1 MAFERTES
9 RGAGGGGGFGAAANL
24 YLNSR
29 APPQGFDPSGGGD
42 EGVGKSFPGRDE
54 QVSPSV
60 ARRDH
65 ERRKKIGRRVR
76 RKVRD
81 QEGEKRARER
91 VFLDL
96 LTQSFGL

>member
-1 MAFERTES
+1 M
-9 RGAGGGGGFGAAANL
+9 
-24 YLNSR
+24 
-29 APPQGFDPSGGGD
+29 
-42 EGVGKSFPGRDE
+42 GKSFPGRDE
-54 QVSPSV
+54 QVSPRV